1 MKSEIFL
8 KYISFFYI
16 FAVALLIFG
25 LLGIAL
31 GMYVQL
37 FRPSSPG
44 ELMLNRS
51 LFLYSIGIVFSAL
64 VHFGAFKTIRRLSED
79 K

>member
-1 MKSEIFL
+1 
-8 KYISFFYI
+8 
-16 FAVALLIFG
+16 VALLIFG